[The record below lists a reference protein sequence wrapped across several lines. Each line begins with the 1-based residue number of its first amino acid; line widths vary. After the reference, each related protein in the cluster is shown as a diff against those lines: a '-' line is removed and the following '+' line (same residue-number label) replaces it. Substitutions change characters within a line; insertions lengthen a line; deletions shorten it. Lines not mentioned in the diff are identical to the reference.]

1 MKKLS
6 KLIAVMLSFTL
17 LIAFLPTF
25 DVDAKSISK
34 NAFQEKLADLI
45 STYGEFER
53 NQTGIMHKNDDEWL
67 TASGV
72 MSSTILDFDADG
84 DNEMLVCYAKSMNS
98 DEDSC
103 QFYMDMYE
111 AKNDRVILADS
122 IQLEPY
128 QTNAN
133 WWDVSLNKAN
143 WNSLLMDT
151 NLLCLNDKYYIMC
164 EYYSI
169 WGIFGDGSAQ
179 GYWTMEYADEK
190 LNYVCSFTQTE
201 GGSSGFEFTGY
212 DFKDGVLFNSN

>member
-151 NLLCLNDKYYIMC
+151 NLLCLNDKFYIMC
-164 EYYSI
+164 
-169 WGIFGDGSAQ
+169 
-179 GYWTMEYADEK
+179 
-190 LNYVCSFTQTE
+190 
-201 GGSSGFEFTGY
+201 
-212 DFKDGVLFNSN
+212 